1 VKPAHEAPA
10 PAGIRPAEVTDWLA
24 ARVPALTPP
33 LAFTPVVGGHSN
45 LTYVVTDAAGTRWVL
60 RRPPLGHVLATAHD
74 MGREHRILAALG
86 GGRTPVPVPPVV
98 GLSPDDTVNGAPF
111 YVMDFVDG
119 FVLRDAAAATRDL
132 DPPARRRAG
141 EQLADTLAAIHAV
154 DVDAVGLGDLGRR
167 EDYIARQLRRWHR
180 QWDATRVD
188 GIPEIDEVH
197 ARLSASIPPQQGA
210 AIVHGDFRLDNCI
223 LGPDGTVRAV
233 LDWELCTLGDPLA
246 DVGMTLVYWVEQGED
261 SALLPSD
268 GTAAEGFPD
277 RAAFC
282 ARYAE
287 ATGRD
292 LSGIAWYAA
301 FAYWR
306 LACILAG
313 VLDRYTAGAMGD
325 QAGDGGASR
334 FTHDGLAGLAAR
346 ARTVLDEGKFAV

>member
-1 VKPAHEAPA
+1 MTELSPA
-10 PAGIRPAEVTDWLA
+10 PAGVDADAVTGWLA
-24 ARVPALTPP
+24 ARVPSLAPP

-45 LTYVVTDAAGTRWVL
+45 LTYVVADQGGPQWVL

-86 GGRTPVPVPPVV
+86 GDRTPVPVPPVV
-98 GLSPDDTVNGAPF
+98 GLSPDDSVNGAPF
-111 YVMDFVDG
+111 YVMEFVDG
-119 FVLRDAAAATRDL
+119 AVLRNEAAATREL
-132 DPPARRRAG
+132 DAAGRRRAG

-154 DVDAVGLGDLGRR
+154 DIDAVGLGDLGRR
-167 EDYIARQLRRWHR
+167 EDYIGRQLRRWHR
-180 QWDATRVD
+180 QWDATRVP

-197 ARLSASIPPQQGA
+197 AALAASVPEQQGA
-210 AIVHGDFRLDNCI
+210 TIVHGDFRLDNCI
-223 LGPDGTVRAV
+223 IGPDGTVRAV

-246 DVGMTLVYWVEQGED
+246 DVGTTLVYWVERGE
-261 SALLPSD
+261 AAELLPSD
-268 GTAAEGFPD
+268 GTASEGFPD

-282 ARYAE
+282 ARYAA

-292 LSGIAWYAA
+292 LSGIAWYTA

-334 FTHDGLAGLAAR
+334 FSREGLAGLAAK
-346 ARTVLDEGKFAV
+346 ARSVLEEGKFVS

>member
-1 VKPAHEAPA
+1 MNPVV
-10 PAGIRPAEVTDWLA
+10 PAGVRPDEVTAWLA
-24 ARVPALTPP
+24 ERVPSLAPP
-33 LAFTPVVGGHSN
+33 LSFGQVVGGHSN
-45 LTYVVTDAAGTRWVL
+45 LTYVVSDAAGARWVL

-86 GGRTPVPVPPVV
+86 GGRTSVPVPPVV

-111 YVMDFVDG
+111 YVMEFVDG
-119 FVLRDAAAATRDL
+119 VVLRNAADATREL
-132 DPPARRRAG
+132 DTAARRRAG

-167 EDYIARQLRRWHR
+167 EDYIGRQLRRWHR

-188 GIPEIDEVH
+188 GVPEIDEVH
-197 ARLSASIPPQQGA
+197 ARLVASVPEQQGA
-210 AIVHGDFRLDNCI
+210 TIVHGDFRLDNCI
-223 LGPDGTVRAV
+223 VGPDGTVRAV

-246 DVGMTLVYWVEQGED
+246 DVGTTLVYWVERGEGGE
-261 SALLPSD
+261 LLPSD

-277 RAAFC
+277 RDGFC
-282 ARYAE
+282 ARYAA

-292 LSGIAWYAA
+292 LTDIAWYAA

-325 QAGDGGASR
+325 QAGDGGSTR
-334 FTHDGLAGLAAR
+334 FTREGLAGLAAK
-346 ARTVLDEGKFAV
+346 ARTILEEGKFVA

>member
-1 VKPAHEAPA
+1 MSESGRTVV
-10 PAGIRPAEVTDWLA
+10 PAGVAPGEVTEWLA
-24 ARVPALTPP
+24 ARVPSLVPP
-33 LAFTPVVGGHSN
+33 LSFTPVVGGHSN
-45 LTYVVTDAAGTRWVL
+45 LTYVVADGAGTRWVL

-86 GGRTPVPVPPVV
+86 SGRTPVPVPPVV
-98 GLSPDDTVNGAPF
+98 GLSADDSVNGAPF
-111 YVMDFVDG
+111 YVMEFVDG
-119 FVLRDAAAATRDL
+119 AVLRNAADATREL
-132 DPPARRRAG
+132 DIHGRRRAG
-141 EQLADTLAAIHAV
+141 EQLADVLAAIHAV

-167 EDYIARQLRRWHR
+167 EDYIGRQLRRWHR
-180 QWDATRVD
+180 QWEATRVP
-188 GIPEIDEVH
+188 GVEGIDEVH
-197 ARLSASIPPQQGA
+197 AALSASVPEQQGA
-210 AIVHGDFRLDNCI
+210 TIVHGDFRLDNCI
-223 LGPDGTVRAV
+223 VGPDGSVRAV

-246 DVGMTLVYWVEQGED
+246 DVGTTLVYWVERGED
-261 SALLPSD
+261 GGLLPSD
-268 GTAAEGFPD
+268 GTAAEGFVN

-282 ARYAE
+282 ARYAA

-334 FTHDGLAGLAAR
+334 FTREGLAGLAAK
-346 ARTVLDEGKFAV
+346 ARTVLEEGKFVA

>member
-1 VKPAHEAPA
+1 MTEPGTAA
-10 PAGIRPAEVTDWLA
+10 PAGVDPDEVTAWLSE
-24 ARVPALTPP
+24 RVPSLVPP

-45 LTYVVTDAAGTRWVL
+45 LTYVVEDRAGTRWVL

-86 GGRTPVPVPPVV
+86 DGRTPVPVPPVV
-98 GLSPDDTVNGAPF
+98 GLSPDASVNGAPF
-111 YVMDFVDG
+111 YVMEFVAG
-119 FVLRDAAAATRDL
+119 EVLRSAEAATRAL
-132 DPPARRRAG
+132 DPAGRRRAG

-167 EDYIARQLRRWHR
+167 EDYIGRQLRRWHR
-180 QWDATRVD
+180 QWDATRLD
-188 GIPEIDEVH
+188 GVPEIDEVH
-197 ARLSASIPPQQGA
+197 AALTASVPEQQGA
-210 AIVHGDFRLDNCI
+210 TIVHGDFRLDNCI
-223 LGPDGTVRAV
+223 IGPDGSVQAV

-246 DVGMTLVYWVEQGED
+246 DVGTTLVYWVERGETGD
-261 SALLPSD
+261 LLPSD
-268 GTAAEGFPD
+268 GTASEGFID
-277 RAAFC
+277 RTAFC
-282 ARYAE
+282 ARYAG

-334 FTHDGLAGLAAR
+334 FSREKLSGLAAK
-346 ARTVLDEGKFAV
+346 ARTVLEEGKFVA